1 MKELLASLA
10 LSCCLPV
17 LAQPPELE
25 SLFAKSVMT
34 KARLSPSGSHF
45 AALTTIEGRQTLKM
59 LDLETRTPF
68 FVNGPD
74 NAEIADFEWV
84 SDQRLIFTLSDQIG
98 GESGYF
104 PTGEWLA
111 INADGSKQKYLF
123 GFRGEDSAGTHIN
136 KGTASMAGADI
147 VDTLEQ
153 DDRYVLLQVY
163 PWGSG
168 DAVREIIRV
177 DVRSGARKKIARM
190 PARRARVLVDSNGE
204 PRISFAPNPDGVSTD
219 VYARTADQPD
229 WSPLKLSALAG
240 SVVQPVAMAP
250 DNRRFYATLTT
261 KSGPDAFV
269 LVDPSADK
277 YELLARHDY
286 ADPAYVIATRR
297 TKGEPVAIGFE
308 EATPLLAALTDGP
321 EIQVMAALGGAFK
334 GEHAR
339 LIDADREGKRYL
351 VEVYSERREGDYF
364 LYDTAT
370 KKAQLVGS
378 ARASV
383 KPDTLV
389 ASQAISLKSRDG
401 LTLRG
406 YLTAA
411 PRGADAPKPPMVV
424 LVHGG
429 PYDIYDQRHYDPEV
443 QALATRGF
451 AVLQV
456 NFRGSGGFGR
466 AFLEAGSKQWGGTMQ
481 DDLTD
486 ATRWA
491 IEQGHADPKRIC
503 IMGGSYGAYAA
514 MMGAAREP
522 ELYRC
527 AVGSFGVYDLA
538 MMFEKGDIDDS
549 EFGINYLK
557 NRLGANK
564 EGLRDLSPVYLAD
577 QIKAD
582 VMLIA
587 GGADTRA
594 PEAHSKAMRK
604 ALEAQGKTV
613 TYFSKPTEGHGFG
626 DIGNQIEMM
635 TQVLDFLEQ
644 AIGAGG
650 DASGTH

>member
-1 MKELLASLA
+1 MKSWFTALA
-10 LSCCLPV
+10 LVCCLPA
-17 LAQPPELE
+17 LAAPPELE
-25 SLFAKSVMT
+25 PLFAKSAMT
-34 KARLSPSGSHF
+34 KVRLSPAGTHF
-45 AALTTIEGRQTLKM
+45 AALTTIQGRQTLKM
-59 LDLETRTPF
+59 VDLKTRTPF

-123 GFRGEDSAGTHIN
+123 GFRGEDSAGTRIN

-147 VDTLEQ
+147 VDTLEH

-177 DVRSGARKKIARM
+177 DVRSGARKKITRM
-190 PARRARVLVDSNGE
+190 PARRASVLVDTDGE
-204 PRISFAPNPDGVSTD
+204 PRIGFAPNPDGITTD
-219 VYARTADQPD
+219 VYTRSADQPD

-240 SVVQPVAMAP
+240 SQIQPAILAP
-250 DNRRFYATLTT
+250 DNQRFYATLTT

-269 LVDPSADK
+269 LVDPKADK

-286 ADPAYVIATRR
+286 ADPAYVMTTRR
-297 TKGEPVAIGFE
+297 APGVPVAIGFE
-308 EATPLLAALTDGP
+308 EATPLVSALTEGPEIKVLAALGS
-321 EIQVMAALGGAFK
+321 AFK
-334 GEHAR
+334 GEHVR
-339 LIDADREGKRYL
+339 LTDADRAGKLYL
-351 VEVYSERREGDYF
+351 VEVWSERRERDYF
-364 LYDTAT
+364 MYDAT
-370 KKAQLVGS
+370 TNQAQHFGS
-378 ARASV
+378 ARAWV
-383 KPDTLV
+383 KPETLI
-389 ASQAISLKSRDG
+389 ASQGISLKSRDG
-401 LTLRG
+401 MTLRG

-411 PRGADAPKPPMVV
+411 ARAPDAPKPPMVV

-429 PYDIYDQRHYDPEV
+429 PYGVYDQRQYDPEV
-443 QALATRGF
+443 QALATRGY

-456 NFRGSGGFGR
+456 NFRGSGGFGQ

-481 DDLTD
+481 DDITD

-522 ELYRC
+522 ELYQC
-527 AVGSFGVYDLA
+527 AIGAFGVYDLA

-549 EFGINYLK
+549 EFGVNYLK

-564 EGLRDLSPVYLAD
+564 DGLRDLSPVYLAD
-577 QIKAD
+577 KIKAD

-594 PEAHSKAMRK
+594 PEAHSKALRK
-604 ALEAQGKTV
+604 ALEAQGKSV
-613 TYFSKPTEGHGFG
+613 EYFSKATEGHGFAE
-626 DIGNQIEMM
+626 INNQIDMM
-635 TQVLDFLEQ
+635 TQVLEFLEQ
-644 AIGAGG
+644 AVGIK
-650 DASGTH
+650 DAEVKQ